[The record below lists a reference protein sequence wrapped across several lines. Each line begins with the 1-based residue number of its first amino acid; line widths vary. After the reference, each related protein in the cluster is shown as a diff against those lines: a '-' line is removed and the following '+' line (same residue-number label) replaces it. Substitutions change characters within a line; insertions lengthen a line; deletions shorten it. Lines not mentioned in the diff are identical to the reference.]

1 MNCDFKF
8 KFAANIDGRIKSV
21 LDKLN
26 SNLQVEQKELD
37 DISNLFLPNVE
48 NLYDIVAEN
57 SEYTFVSFSI
67 PILDECS
74 DYENYTCYSYMV
86 ISPKAVVPLIK
97 WAKFLAFSSE
107 EGYERFVKENQYFF
121 MGDISEKK
129 NLRRFIDDL
138 CKSGKLLLIRKAR
151 WIYHVRKDKKTITR
165 LVTEEPQPL
174 GKFEKM
180 PNGKYVFKVINPDLE
195 NEIMEMANQNTK
207 LEKDEIMLRREK
219 TNVR

>member
-1 MNCDFKF
+1 MENDSKLTVV
-8 KFAANIDGRIKSV
+8 ANIDERIENI
-21 LDKLN
+21 LTKLN
-26 SNLQVEQKELD
+26 SGMLVEEREMAN
-37 DISNLFLPNVE
+37 ISNLFLPSAE

-107 EGYERFVKENQYFF
+107 EEYERFTKENKYFF

-165 LVTEEPQPL
+165 LITEEPQPL
-174 GKFEKM
+174 GGFSLKSD
-180 PNGKYVFKVINPDLE
+180 GTYIFKVINPNLE
-195 NEIMEMANQNTK
+195 NVIMEMASKNIK
-207 LEKDEIMLRREK
+207 LESGEIMLRREK
-219 TNVR
+219 KSC